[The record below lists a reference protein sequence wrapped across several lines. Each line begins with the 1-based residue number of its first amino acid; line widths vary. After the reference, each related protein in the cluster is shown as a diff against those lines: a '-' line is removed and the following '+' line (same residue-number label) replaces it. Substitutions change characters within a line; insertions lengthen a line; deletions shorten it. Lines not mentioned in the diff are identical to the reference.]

1 MKKICILLCVTVL
14 MLSFSAVSFAEPE
27 KKTEKTVC
35 LSAPAVY
42 IVPAENDNVHGAVSM
57 HEFLITC
64 GFSAFIIDGD
74 YVAVDKY
81 TPEIMEQIDII
92 SVAPRE

>member
-1 MKKICILLCVTVL
+1 
-14 MLSFSAVSFAEPE
+14 MLSFSAVAFAEPD
-27 KKTEKTVC
+27 KKVEKTAS
-35 LSAPAVY
+35 LSAPEVY
-42 IVPAENDNVHGAVSM
+42 IIPAEKDNVYGTVSM

-64 GFSAFIIDGD
+64 GFSACIIDRD
-74 YVAVDKY
+74 YIAVNKY